1 VKPGDLVRIKCEN
14 KQLDGKFGT
23 VVLNEEKLGVIY
35 GLCVLIDGSIFG
47 FDLDEVELIDEK
59 RAKA

>member
-1 VKPGDLVRIKCEN
+1 MKPGDLVRIKCEN

>member
-1 VKPGDLVRIKCEN
+1 MKPGDLVRIKCEN

-47 FDLDEVELIDEK
+47 FNLDEVELIDEK

>member
-1 VKPGDLVRIKCEN
+1 MKPGDLVKINCEN

-23 VVLNEEKLGVIY
+23 VILNEVKLGVIY

-47 FDLDEVELIDEK
+47 FDLDEVELVDKK
-59 RAKA
+59 RVKT